1 MTPSRESGFTLYEL
15 MMTVLVAGI
24 LLGVGVPNF
33 REFQRNGAIVAAANE
48 IVTGTLLA
56 RSEAV
61 KRQVPVV
68 LCLSDNPTATNPT
81 CLPNAVQDSNT
92 RGFVVW
98 VDENGNVDGNGAPD
112 LSDATDGNGSI
123 DAGEQ
128 LLMQSA
134 APGGTIR
141 LSANCGHVG
150 YGPSGFTRQVGA
162 LCSPTVRTVL
172 LCDERGR
179 RATSGS
185 LSAARVVRIDR
196 PGRGQVLT
204 EVADV
209 AAAIGPGPNQADGT
223 CP

>member
-1 MTPSRESGFTLYEL
+1 MAPSRESGFTLYEL
-15 MMTVLVAGI
+15 MMTLLVAGI
-24 LLGVGVPNF
+24 LLGVGVPNLM
-33 REFQRNGAIVAAANE
+33 EFQRNGAIVAAANE

-61 KRQVPVV
+61 KRQVPVM
-68 LCLSDNPTATNPT
+68 LCLSDDPTAPNPS
-81 CLPNAVQDSNT
+81 CLPNAVQDSAT
-92 RGFVVW
+92 RGFVVFA
-98 VDENGNVDGNGAPD
+98 DEDGD
-112 LSDATDGNGSI
+112 GSI
-123 DAGEQ
+123 DAGDQ

-150 YGPSGFTRQVGA
+150 YGPNGFTRLVGA
-162 LCSPTVRTVL
+162 LCFPTVRTVL

-179 RATSGS
+179 RPTSGS

-196 PGRGQVLT
+196 PGRGQVLS

-209 AAAIGPGPNQADGT
+209 AASIGAGPLQANGT